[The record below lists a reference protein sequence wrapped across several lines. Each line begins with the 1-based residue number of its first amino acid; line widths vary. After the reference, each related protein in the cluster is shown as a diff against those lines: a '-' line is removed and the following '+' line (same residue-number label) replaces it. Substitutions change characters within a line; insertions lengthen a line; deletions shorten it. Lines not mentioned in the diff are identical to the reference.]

1 MCKTPFL
8 LYQVFLGVCV
18 VYVLYVVAYVHFKS
32 KPIHHLIKEPFLPKQ
47 LVVSI
52 EKSTDNKATSSSP
65 FLSPL
70 QYDAFDAPQSYTHAP
85 TVQIGHG
92 SQNTLHA
99 HNKADNLNLFS
110 GGGMQPSEQDLLK
123 RTISNASSMFEWGM
137 GSSTMIADYLNI
149 SRLTSVDSSQDWVQ
163 QLKTKLSHRTYKLIY
178 ADIGRVKMWGVPV
191 DSSHKQAWLNYSGHV
206 NREKKSFDVYLVDG
220 RFRVACASLALK
232 HGHSR
237 SLVLVHDWKR
247 SKYHVLLDYAER
259 VEKIGN
265 LIVLRRRPSV
275 SDNDLLALWDR
286 YKHDW
291 A

>member
-1 MCKTPFL
+1 MYNTPFL
-8 LYQVFLGVCV
+8 LYRVLLGFCV
-18 VYVLYVVAYVHFKS
+18 TYVLYSVAYLGFKS
-32 KPIHHLIKEPFLPKQ
+32 KPIHDLITQPSLPKQ
-47 LVVSI
+47 PKVSI
-52 EKSTDNKATSSSP
+52 ETRTDKKTNP
-65 FLSPL
+65 VSPL
-70 QYDAFDAPQSYTHAP
+70 LPLRQTHALNAPQSYTHAP
-85 TVQIGHG
+85 NTQIGHG
-92 SQNTLHA
+92 HESTSNTHSTP
-99 HNKADNLNLFS
+99 HNLKLFP

-123 RTISNASSMFEWGM
+123 RVMLNASTMFEWGM

-163 QLKTKLSHRTYKLIY
+163 QLKTKLSHRMYKLIY
-178 ADIGRVKMWGVPV
+178 VDIGRVKMWGVPV
-191 DSSHKQAWLNYSGHV
+191 DSSYKQAWSNYSGHV

-291 A
+291 V